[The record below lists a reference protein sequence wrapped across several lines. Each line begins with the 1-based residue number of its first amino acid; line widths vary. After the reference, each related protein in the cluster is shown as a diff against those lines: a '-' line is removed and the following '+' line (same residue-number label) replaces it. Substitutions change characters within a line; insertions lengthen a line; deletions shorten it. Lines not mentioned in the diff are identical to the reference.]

1 MVSFDDFLDDLDFWL
16 TGVVLEKLVGPL
28 QIKRM

>member
-1 MVSFDDFLDDLDFWL
+1 MVSFDDFLGDLDFWL
-16 TGVVLEKLVGPL
+16 TAVVLEKLVGPL